1 MAIKIA
7 CILKKL
13 SLFIVF
19 EKLNDSFGEEI
30 NEFNIP
36 VSLIKKLL
44 YINVVF
50 VILPI
55 SNKEVGNAL
64 VLTKHKTI
72 AHFSDTVKI
81 HIINGLRY
89 FISQLLATAIV

>member
-19 EKLNDSFGEEI
+19 EKLYDSFGEEI
-30 NEFNIP
+30 HDFNIS
-36 VSLIKKLL
+36 VSLIRKLL

-64 VLTKHKTI
+64 VLTNK
-72 AHFSDTVKI
+72 AQNNYS
-81 HIINGLRY
+81 L
-89 FISQLLATAIV
+89 